1 MPAQVT
7 KSPAKQVPN
16 AIARATSR

>member
-1 MPAQVT
+1 MPAKDT